1 MGNKLIL
8 LKQSLNAGYNKHI
21 AWLIYNT
28 MLLNI
33 YVNADHKLPF
43 TAKCIICTNKQ
54 FLLYLEE
61 APLPGLIS
69 PVGVR
74 GRELGDVPLTG
85 IVSLRVGVVVPDPLP
100 AVRLPGVTRR

>member
-1 MGNKLIL
+1 MRDVPVAV
-8 LKQSLNAGYNKHI
+8 SEAPD
-21 AWLIYNT
+21 
-28 MLLNI
+28 
-33 YVNADHKLPF
+33 V
-43 TAKCIICTNKQ
+43 
-54 FLLYLEE
+54 FLVTLAPLGIGVLEPDGVRFLEE